1 MESPNYPSNSKST
14 PPPGEPKK
22 VEKVVTGEVKSRQKS
37 LGKRLKQALIGGD
50 SKTAVQY
57 VIAEVVI
64 PQAKDMIAE
73 AVTQA
78 FERFIFGESR
88 STGRRPHRPGGYTN
102 YSRYS
107 QRAGRSTGSTIRE
120 ERQPLSLRSRDED
133 ELVFETRTDAHA
145 VLEQMY
151 DFLEEYRLVSRADLM
166 SMVGKSS
173 THTDHKWGWED
184 LQGSDITKLVGGGY
198 VLTLPK
204 TIPLD

>member
-14 PPPGEPKK
+14 PPASEPKK

-50 SKTAVQY
+50 SKSAVQY
-57 VIAEVVI
+57 VIAEVVV
-64 PQAKDMIAE
+64 PQAKDMLAE

-78 FERFIFGESR
+78 FERFIFGEAR
-88 STGRRPHRPGGYTN
+88 STTRRPSRPSGYTN

-107 QRAGRSTGSTIRE
+107 QRAGRPSTIRE
-120 ERQPLSLRSRDED
+120 ERQPLSLRSQDED

-151 DFLEEYRLVSRADLM
+151 DYLEEYRRVSRADLL

-173 THTDHKWGWED
+173 THIDHKWGWED

-198 VLTLPK
+198 VLSLPK
-204 TIPLD
+204 TIALD